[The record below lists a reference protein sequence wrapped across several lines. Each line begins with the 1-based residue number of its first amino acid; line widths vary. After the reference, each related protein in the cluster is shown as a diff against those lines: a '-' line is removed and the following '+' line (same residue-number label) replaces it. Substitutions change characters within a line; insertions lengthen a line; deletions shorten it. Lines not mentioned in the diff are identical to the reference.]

1 MSGSGN
7 QFCSSIIILEN
18 STDREHKIFFFLFYP
33 FSSGMKYENQDSC
46 PGHINVNVVDDRT
59 CDDYSWWWVP
69 SPPSDHLIHCFN
81 HISRLPK
88 MMTKLII
95 LTSENFHNLVLAYLI
110 LSDFWCFPNMYFF
123 LHQWSYQLSA
133 RPTIYVYLCLVEQF
147 RQFAR
152 LGVLCCAVER
162 I

>member
-18 STDREHKIFFFLFYP
+18 WWRTQDFFPLFYQ
-33 FSSGMKYENQDSC
+33 FTSGMKYENQDSC
-46 PGHINVNVVDDRT
+46 PGHIIVNVVDDRT

-81 HISRLPK
+81 HISLLPK

-95 LTSENFHNLVLAYLI
+95 LTSENFHNLALAYLI
-110 LSDFWCFPNMYFF
+110 LPDFWCFPNMYFL
-123 LHQWSYQLSA
+123 LHQWNYQLSS
-133 RPTIYVYLCLVEQF
+133 RPTIHVCLCLVEQSRKF
-147 RQFAR
+147 SST
-152 LGVLCCAVER
+152 
-162 I
+162 